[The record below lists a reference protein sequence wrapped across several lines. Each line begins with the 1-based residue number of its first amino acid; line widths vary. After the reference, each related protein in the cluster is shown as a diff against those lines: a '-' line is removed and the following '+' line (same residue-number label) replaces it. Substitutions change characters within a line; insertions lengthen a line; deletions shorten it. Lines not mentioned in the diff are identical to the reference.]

1 MVTSAQKKLVQKRLA
16 DIREANNIWFRRHK
30 WTGFSGKTVWD
41 WLQLL
46 GVLAIPV
53 VLAFASLV
61 FSAQQS
67 QTNNAI
73 AINQQNEAVL
83 ETYLDRL
90 SDLLINNKLGNSKP
104 GDPAREVAR
113 ARTLEAL
120 RQLDPTRKGLL
131 LQFLYEAHL
140 ITENQVVVD
149 LSGADLTNVYLAY
162 TNLSGAD
169 LSSTNLRGANLYD
182 ASLDGVNLSASLLG
196 NSRLM
201 SADLRGAN
209 LRGTE
214 LSGANLQ
221 GAKITSGQLAQA
233 RSLKGAIMPDGSKHP

>member
-90 SDLLINNKLGNSKP
+90 SDLLIKNKLGNSKP
-104 GDPAREVAR
+104 GNPAREL
-113 ARTLEAL
+113 TLA
-120 RQLDPTRKGLL
+120 T
-131 LQFLYEAHL
+131 
-140 ITENQVVVD
+140 
-149 LSGADLTNVYLAY
+149 
-162 TNLSGAD
+162 
-169 LSSTNLRGANLYD
+169 
-182 ASLDGVNLSASLLG
+182 
-196 NSRLM
+196 
-201 SADLRGAN
+201 
-209 LRGTE
+209 
-214 LSGANLQ
+214 
-221 GAKITSGQLAQA
+221 
-233 RSLKGAIMPDGSKHP
+233 HPETL